1 MRAVASRGSF
11 LGGRTWGRPCASTYP
26 SSARENDHNAR
37 SGSRSAACTASM
49 KRSPSG
55 AVPISI
61 IEVAHCGS
69 GDAVAQSSDPQR
81 RHGGPVGR

>member
-26 SSARENDHNAR
+26 SSARENDDNAR
-37 SGSRSAACTASM
+37 SGSRSAARTASM

-69 GDAVAQSSDPQR
+69 GDAVAQSGDPQR